1 MTRNGEKPMTQAL
14 DAEEQSKDRYFQ
26 QLARIAEEMIEEHG
40 KDFAT
45 GALILAAQWIAQGR
59 LGKGEEAMH

>member
-1 MTRNGEKPMTQAL
+1 MNQAL
-14 DAEEQSKDRYFQ
+14 NTEEQSKDRYFQ
-26 QLARIAEEMIEEHG
+26 DLAKIAEAMIEEHG

-59 LGKGEEAMH
+59 LGKGADPMP

>member
-1 MTRNGEKPMTQAL
+1 MTQTL
-14 DAEEQSKDRYFQ
+14 TTEEQSKDVYFQ
-26 QLARIAEEMIEEHG
+26 SLAKIAEEMIDDHG

-59 LGKGEEAMH
+59 IGKAEDPMH

>member
-1 MTRNGEKPMTQAL
+1 MTQAL
-14 DAEEQSKDRYFQ
+14 DTEEQSKDRYFQ
-26 QLARIAEEMIEEHG
+26 ELAKTAEAMIEDHG

-59 LGKGEEAMH
+59 LGKREDSVH

>member
-1 MTRNGEKPMTQAL
+1 MTQVL
-14 DAEEQSKDRYFQ
+14 DSEEQSKDRYFQ
-26 QLARIAEEMIEEHG
+26 ELAKISESMIEDHG

-59 LGKGEEAMH
+59 LGKGEDAVH

>member
-1 MTRNGEKPMTQAL
+1 MIEAL
-14 DAEEQSKDRYFQ
+14 STEEQSKDRYFQ
-26 QLARIAEEMIEEHG
+26 SLAKIAEEMIDDHG

-59 LGKGEEAMH
+59 IGKGEDAMH

>member
-1 MTRNGEKPMTQAL
+1 MTQAL
-14 DAEEQSKDRYFQ
+14 NTEEQSKDRYFQ
-26 QLARIAEEMIEEHG
+26 EIAKLAESMIDEHG

-59 LGKGEEAMH
+59 LGKGPDPMH

>member
-1 MTRNGEKPMTQAL
+1 MTQAL
-14 DAEEQSKDRYFQ
+14 STEEQSKDRYFGE
-26 QLARIAEEMIEEHG
+26 LAKIAEAMIEEHG

-59 LGKGEEAMH
+59 LGKAQDPMH

>member
-1 MTRNGEKPMTQAL
+1 MAQVL
-14 DAEEQSKDRYFQ
+14 DSEEQSKDRYFQ
-26 QLARIAEEMIEEHG
+26 ELAKISESMIEDHG

-59 LGKGEEAMH
+59 LGKGEDAVH